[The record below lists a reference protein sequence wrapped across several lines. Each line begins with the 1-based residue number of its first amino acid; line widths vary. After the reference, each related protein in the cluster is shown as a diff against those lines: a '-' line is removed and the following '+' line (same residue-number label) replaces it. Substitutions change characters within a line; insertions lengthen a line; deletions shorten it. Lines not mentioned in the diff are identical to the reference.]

1 MGRITQYTLWLIRQ
15 LRNKLLLF
23 KFFTLTLFCC
33 LSSGPFVV
41 VENYGNWKTLSIESK
56 AAYMTGL
63 WDGYLVFIGNDL
75 VNKKFKAICGR
86 DPLFRVSNLLEVID
100 GLYKEEE
107 NRKLSPASLLKHKGL
122 EGLCRN

>member
-1 MGRITQYTLWLIRQ
+1 

-23 KFFTLTLFCC
+23 KLFTLTLFFG

-63 WDGYLVFIGNDL
+63 WDGYLVFTGNDL
-75 VNKKFKAICGR
+75 VDEKFNAICGR
-86 DPLFRVSNLLEVID
+86 DQFIRVSNLLEIID
-100 GLYKEEE
+100 GLYKQEM
-107 NRKLSPASLLKHKGL
+107 NRKLSPASLLKNKGL
-122 EGLCRN
+122 ERLCGN